1 MTETAKPE
9 GIVSKPSPYTVA
21 ETLDRLEALVNGRG
35 MRVFA
40 RIDQCAAAEAVG
52 LTLRPTELLI
62 FGDPKA
68 GTPLMDAH
76 PSLALDLPLKA
87 LAWQDGEDRVWLA
100 YHSPEELARRHGLVG
115 DPFRGMHALT
125 DRALEAQTSP

>member
-1 MTETAKPE
+1 MADVPTQE
-9 GIVSKPSPYTVA
+9 GIVSKPSPYPVA
-21 ETLDRLEALVNGRG
+21 GTLDRLEAAVTSKG

-40 RIDQCAAAEAVG
+40 RIDQRAAAEEVG

-76 PSLALDLPLKA
+76 PLLAVDLPLKA
-87 LAWQDGEDRVWLA
+87 LAWQDDGGQVWLS
-100 YHSPEELARRHGLVG
+100 YHSPEDLAQRHELDG
-115 DPFRGMHALT
+115 DPFAGLHRLT
-125 DRALEAQTSP
+125 DAALASGH